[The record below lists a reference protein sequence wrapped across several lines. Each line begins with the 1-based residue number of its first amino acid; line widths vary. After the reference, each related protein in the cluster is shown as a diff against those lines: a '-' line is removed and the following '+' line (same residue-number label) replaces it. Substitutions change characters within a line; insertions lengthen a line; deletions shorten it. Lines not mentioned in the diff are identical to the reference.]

1 MLERSGLSIEK
12 IKINIL
18 TDEGE
23 PEKTVVYELEMKT
36 GNGPPNFLGMQLHPL
51 ECFHLIMKLLS
62 VAKVVLHIDCLYTNE
77 FI

>member
-36 GNGPPNFLGMQLHPL
+36 GNGPPNFLGMQFHLP
-51 ECFHLIMKLLS
+51 EYFHLIKELLF
-62 VAKVVLHIDCLYTNE
+62 VTKVGLHIDCLYTNE